1 MLEPTDA
8 LTCGVCGGAAF
19 THRPV
24 LWPALVSEWQ
34 LSPSEAAYVDRQQGT
49 TCNRC
54 GSNLR
59 SIALANAI
67 RAYLRQEGALREIA
81 ERRPPVSIL
90 EINQAG
96 DLSAVLS
103 RFEGHVLASYPEVD
117 IHRLPY
123 ADGSFDLVVHSDTL
137 EHVVNPIHALTAC
150 RRVLKRG
157 GGLCF
162 TVPIVVG
169 RMTRSRSGLPLSY
182 HGGPGTRAD
191 DYAVRTEFGADAWT
205 LLMEAG
211 FAAVTIH
218 AVAYPAATAFLALK
232 SK

>member
-1 MLEPTDA
+1 MPEPTSA
-8 LTCGVCGGAAF
+8 LTCGVCSAAAF
-19 THRPV
+19 TDRPV
-24 LWPALVSEWQ
+24 LWPALISEWQ

-49 TCNRC
+49 ICNRC
-54 GSNLR
+54 GANLR

-67 RAYLRQEGALREIA
+67 RAYLREQGALKDIA

-96 DLSAVLS
+96 DLSPVLS
-103 RFEGHVLASYPEVD
+103 RFEGHVLALYPEVD

-123 ADGSFDLVVHSDTL
+123 PDGSFDLVVHSDTL
-137 EHVVNPIHALTAC
+137 EHVVNSVHALAEC
-150 RRVLKRG
+150 RRVLRPG

-162 TVPIVVG
+162 TVPIIVG
-169 RMTRSRSGLPLSY
+169 RLTRSRAGLPLSY
-182 HGGPGTRAD
+182 HGGPGTRTD

-205 LLMEAG
+205 YVMEAG
-211 FAAVTIH
+211 FTSVAIH

-232 SK
+232 P

>member
-1 MLEPTDA
+1 MLEPTNA
-8 LTCGVCGGAAF
+8 LSCGVCGGVEF
-19 THRPV
+19 TDRRV
-24 LWPALVSEWQ
+24 LWPDLVTEWQ
-34 LSPSEAAYVDRQQGT
+34 LSPAEAAYVDRQQGA

-67 RAYLRQEGALREIA
+67 RACFAEEGALKDIA
-81 ERRPPVSIL
+81 ERAPPISIL

-96 DLSAVLS
+96 DLSPILS
-103 RFEGHVLASYPEVD
+103 RFEGRVLAAYPEVD
-117 IHRLPY
+117 IHCLPY

-137 EHVVNPIHALTAC
+137 EHVINPIFALTEC
-150 RRVLKRG
+150 RRVLKPG

-162 TVPIVVG
+162 TVPIIVG
-169 RMTRSRSGLPLSY
+169 RMTRSRAGLPMSY

-205 LLMEAG
+205 LLMDAG

-218 AVAYPAATAFLALK
+218 AVAYPAATAFLAIR
-232 SK
+232 S

>member
-1 MLEPTDA
+1 MPEPTNA
-8 LTCGVCGGAAF
+8 LICGVCGGAAF
-19 THRPV
+19 TDRPV
-24 LWPALVSEWQ
+24 LWPALISEWR

-54 GSNLR
+54 GANLR

-67 RAYLRQEGALREIA
+67 RAYLREQGALKDIA

-96 DLSAVLS
+96 DLSPVLS
-103 RFEGHVLASYPEVD
+103 RFEGHVLALYPEVD

-123 ADGSFDLVVHSDTL
+123 PDGSFDLVVHSDTL
-137 EHVVNPIHALTAC
+137 EHVVDPVHALAEC
-150 RRVLKRG
+150 RRVLRPG

-162 TVPIVVG
+162 TVPIIVG
-169 RMTRSRSGLPLSY
+169 RMTRSRAGLPLSY

-191 DYAVRTEFGADAWT
+191 DYAVQTEFGADAWT
-205 LLMEAG
+205 FLMEAG
-211 FAAVTIH
+211 FAAVSIH
-218 AVAYPAATAFLALK
+218 AVAYPAATALLALK
-232 SK
+232 S